1 MSTREKLIFERGAP
15 GRRCATFP
23 AAVDSGAAIPPSMR
37 RDVPPAL
44 PEVGELELVRHYTAL
59 SQMNFSIDTQ
69 FYPLGS
75 CTMKYNPRVH
85 EKAARVPEIA
95 GLHPLS
101 ENAQPALRV
110 IWEMEQVLKAISGMD
125 GFTFQPAAGA
135 QGEFVGISLIAAY
148 HRARGNDKKVVLIPD
163 SAHGTNPATA
173 AMCGY
178 TVQAIK
184 STARGTVDVAD
195 LEARLTDDVAGLMLT
210 NPNTFGVFEDEI
222 ENIAAR
228 VHGVGGLLYYDGANL
243 NAFLGQ
249 CRPGDMGFDVVHI
262 NLHKTFTTP
271 HGGGGPGSGPVGVTK
286 ALLPFLPLPVVAKKG
301 DAFHLDFDRPAS
313 IGKVSSFYGN
323 FGMLVRALVYAKM
336 LGAEGMRRTSEM
348 AVLNANYIAAKLHA
362 HYDRPKNGQPMH
374 EMVFSASRQKKAN
387 GISATDIAK
396 RLIDFGIHPPT
407 IYFPLPNVAPETMLI
422 EPTETE
428 SLEQL
433 DGFIDAMIRIAR
445 EAEENPALLK
455 DAPHASPVRRLD
467 EATAARKPILRW
479 KRSATAT
486 QNPS

>member
-1 MSTREKLIFERGAP
+1 MDRESLIFERGAA

-23 AAVDSGAAIPPSMR
+23 DAGKMTTPIPENMKR
-37 RDVPPAL
+37 TTPPAL
-44 PEVGELELVRHYTAL
+44 PEVGELELIRHYTAL
-59 SQMNFSIDTQ
+59 SRMNFSIDTQ

-85 EKAARVPEIA
+85 EKAARVPALA
-95 GLHPLS
+95 GLHPMA
-101 ENAQPALRV
+101 EDAQPALQV
-110 IWEMEQVLKAISGMD
+110 IWEMERILKEVSGMD

-148 HRARGNDKKVVLIPD
+148 HEAKGNNKKVVLIPD

-178 TVQAIK
+178 KVQAIK
-184 STARGTVDVAD
+184 STPRGTVDVED
-195 LEARLTDDVAGLMLT
+195 LKKYLSDDVAGLMLT
-210 NPNTFGVFEDEI
+210 NPDTFGVFEDQIQEI
-222 ENIAAR
+222 AEL

-271 HGGGGPGSGPVGVTK
+271 HGGGGPGSGPVGVK
-286 ALLPFLPLPVVAKKG
+286 KSLLPFLPTPVVTKVG
-301 DAFHLDFDRPAS
+301 DDFKLDFDRPQT

-323 FGMLVRALVYAKM
+323 FGMVLRAYVYALM
-336 LGAEGMRRTSEM
+336 LGAEGMKRTSEM
-348 AVLNANYIAAKLHA
+348 AVLNANYIAKKLDPFF
-362 HYDRPKNGQPMH
+362 DRPKQAQPMH
-374 EMVFSASRQKKAN
+374 EMVYSASRQKKAN
-387 GISATDIAK
+387 GITATDIAK
-396 RLIDFGIHPPT
+396 RLIDYGMHPPT

-428 SLEQL
+428 SLEQV
-433 DGFIDAMIRIAR
+433 DEFIEIMITIAK
-445 EAEENPALLK
+445 EAAETPEILK
-455 DAPHASPVRRLD
+455 EAPHETPVRRLD
-467 EATAARKPILRW
+467 EATAARQPILRW
-479 KRSATAT
+479 RKS
-486 QNPS
+486 

>member
-1 MSTREKLIFERGAP
+1 MDRDILIFERGAP
-15 GRRCATFP
+15 DRRCVAFP
-23 AAVDSGAAIPPSMR
+23 AAVDSGTAIPETMR
-37 RDVPPAL
+37 RDVPPGL
-44 PEVGELELVRHYTAL
+44 PEVSELELVRHYTAL
-59 SQMNFSIDTQ
+59 SQMNFSIDTH

-85 EKAARVPEIA
+85 EKAARIPQIA

-101 ENAQPALRV
+101 ENAQPALQV
-110 IWEMEQVLKAISGMD
+110 IWEMEQVLKAVSGMD
-125 GFTFQPAAGA
+125 GFTFQPTAGA

-148 HRARGNDKKVVLIPD
+148 HRAQGNAKKVVLIPD

-173 AMCGY
+173 AICGY
-178 TVQAIK
+178 SVQAIK
-184 STARGTVDVAD
+184 STERGTVDVED
-195 LEARLTDDVAGLMLT
+195 LKTHLTEDVAGLMLT

-222 ENIAAR
+222 EDIAAL
-228 VHGVGGLLYYDGANL
+228 VHDAGGLLYYDGANL

-271 HGGGGPGSGPVGVTK
+271 HGGGGPGSGPVGVKK
-286 ALLPFLPLPVVAKKG
+286 ALLPFLPLPVVLKEG
-301 DAFHLDFDRPAS
+301 DTFKLDFDRPES

-323 FGMLVRALVYAKM
+323 FGMVIRALVYAKM

-348 AVLNANYIAAKLHA
+348 AVLNANYIAAKLDP
-362 HYDRPKNGQPMH
+362 HYDRPKNAQPMH

-387 GISATDIAK
+387 GITATDIAK
-396 RLIDFGIHPPT
+396 RLIDYGVHPPT

-428 SLEQL
+428 SLEQV
-433 DGFIDAMIRIAR
+433 DDFIEAMIQIAK
-445 EAEENPALLK
+445 EAEENPDLLRE
-455 DAPHASPVRRLD
+455 APHATPVRRLD
-467 EATAARKPILRW
+467 EATAARKPILRF
-479 KRSATAT
+479 KPN
-486 QNPS
+486 NP